1 MTTAA
6 PPLRTASPKPHPGA
20 GGLWYALLAPPA
32 AWAAQELLGWF
43 FGERTCGEL
52 APATVRW
59 IVFGMSVLALAVALV
74 GVSLGWRMWQTR
86 DHTSDPL
93 ASEHRDRIS
102 FMAFGGFLVSTIFAI
117 AIVWAGLSS
126 AFLSDCGRMR

>member
-1 MTTAA
+1 MTTATS
-6 PPLRTASPKPHPGA
+6 PLRPASPKPHA
-20 GGLWYALLAPPA
+20 GTGLWYALLAPPA

-43 FGERTCGEL
+43 FGERTCGGL
-52 APATVRW
+52 TPVAVRW
-59 IVFGMSVLALAVALV
+59 IVFGISAAALILALV
-74 GVSLGWRMWQTR
+74 GVSLGWTAWQTR
-86 DHTSDPL
+86 NDISDPL

-117 AIVWAGLSS
+117 AIVWAGLSA